1 MEKTDGILY
10 LNGGGG
16 GGGAACSRRR
26 WRWREGVAA
35 REEARAR
42 KKRAEGGGS
51 GVRKAAYFYAQ
62 GRSIWQ
68 LLEDGELGWKP
79 LETIFLTFSK
89 KNKDGE
95 EK

>member
-10 LNGGGG
+10 LNGG

-35 REEARAR
+35 REEACAR
-42 KKRAEGGGS
+42 KKTREGGGS

-68 LLEDGELGWKP
+68 LLEDGELGW
-79 LETIFLTFSK
+79 ETIRDYFFDFSQK
-89 KNKDGE
+89 IKDGE

>member
-16 GGGAACSRRR
+16 AACSQRR

-42 KKRAEGGGS
+42 KKTREG
-51 GVRKAAYFYAQ
+51 
-62 GRSIWQ
+62 
-68 LLEDGELGWKP
+68 
-79 LETIFLTFSK
+79 
-89 KNKDGE
+89 
-95 EK
+95 